1 MNRRTFATLILT
13 LTYTLFTAA
22 QTTFP
27 AIGTDDLPG
36 AEFTGTR
43 SFTQSS
49 LYGYID
55 GGAELYLEYGFD
67 TLVVTEVK
75 AREKEIKVEVYR
87 MKDPEAAFGIFSV
100 SRFRCNGGAKLTD
113 YYCRSAYQLQL
124 CKGPFY
130 VSIINSDGTKEEQ
143 AVSDDIARA
152 LLSAIDA
159 PSFDPNQF
167 SPEGVSAETMKSAV
181 LVRGSLGVFN
191 GVPSLSEILGD
202 AAGYTALITKAENS
216 TLISLKFDSEDGANS
231 YIQSQGIDRAVLDTG
246 GQAATKA
253 GATASKICIQHLLL
267 RTY

>member
-1 MNRRTFATLILT
+1 MNLRIFATLT
-13 LTYTLFTAA
+13 LTITFTLFAAA
-22 QTTFP
+22 QPSFP
-27 AIGTDDLPG
+27 TIGIDDLPG

-43 SFTQSS
+43 SFTQTS

-75 AREKEIKVEVYR
+75 TREKEIKVEVYR
-87 MKDPEAAFGIFSV
+87 MTDAEAAFGIFSV

-124 CKGPFY
+124 CKGPYY

-167 SPEGVSAETMKSAV
+167 SSEEVSVETMKSAV

-191 GVPSLSEILGD
+191 GVPSLTEIMGG
-202 AAGYTALITKAENS
+202 AAGYTALITKEAEN
-216 TLISLKFDSEDGANS
+216 TLISLRFDTEGGANS
-231 YIQSQGIDRAVLDTG
+231 FIQSQEIDREILDRGEQTG
-246 GQAATKA
+246 TKA
-253 GATASKICIQHLLL
+253 GATASKICIQHLLIK
-267 RTY
+267 TE

>member
-1 MNRRTFATLILT
+1 MNLRIFATPILSITFT
-13 LTYTLFTAA
+13 LLATA
-22 QTTFP
+22 QPSFP
-27 AIGTDDLPG
+27 VIGESDLPG
-36 AEFTGTR
+36 AEFSGTR
-43 SFTQSS
+43 SFSESS

-75 AREKEIKVEVYR
+75 TKEKEIKVEVYR
-87 MKDPEAAFGIFSV
+87 MKDAEAAFGIFSV

-124 CKGPFY
+124 CKGPY
-130 VSIINSDGTKEEQ
+130 YISIINNDGTKEEQ
-143 AVSDDIARA
+143 AASDEIARA
-152 LLSAIDA
+152 LLSAIVA

-167 SPEGVSAETMKSAV
+167 SPEEVSAETMKSAV

-202 AAGYTALITKAENS
+202 AAGYTALITKTEDS
-216 TLISLKFDSEDGANS
+216 TLISLKFDTEDGANS
-231 YIQSQGIDRAVLDTG
+231 YIQSQGIDRAILDTG

-267 RTY
+267 KTD

>member
-1 MNRRTFATLILT
+1 MTLRIFATPVLSIA
-13 LTYTLFTAA
+13 FSIFATA
-22 QTTFP
+22 QPSFP
-27 AIGTDDLPG
+27 ALRTGDLPEV
-36 AEFTGTR
+36 EFSSAR
-43 SFTQSS
+43 SFTESS

-67 TLVVTEVK
+67 TLVVTELTAK
-75 AREKEIKVEVYR
+75 NKEIKVEVYR

-124 CKGPFY
+124 CKGPYY

-143 AVSDDIARA
+143 AVSDEIART
-152 LLSAIDA
+152 LLSAIVA

-167 SPEGVSAETMKSAV
+167 SPEEVSAETMKSAV

-202 AAGYTALITKAENS
+202 AAGYTALITKTDSS
-216 TLISLKFDSEDGANS
+216 TLISLRFDSEDGANS
-231 YIQSQGIDRAVLDTG
+231 YIQSQGIDRAILDTG
-246 GQAATKA
+246 GQAATKS

-267 RTY
+267 RTD

>member
-1 MNRRTFATLILT
+1 MTLRIFATLTLTITLT
-13 LTYTLFTAA
+13 LITKA
-22 QTTFP
+22 QTSFP
-27 AIGTDDLPG
+27 AFGTDDLPG

-43 SFTQSS
+43 SFTETS

-143 AVSDDIARA
+143 AVSDEIALA
-152 LLSAIDA
+152 LLSDIDA

-167 SPEGVSAETMKSAV
+167 SPEEVSAETMKSAV

-191 GVPSLSEILGD
+191 GVPSLSEILGE
-202 AAGYTALITKAENS
+202 AAGYTALITKEAET
-216 TLISLKFDSEDGANS
+216 TLISLRFDSEEGAIS
-231 YIQSQGIDRAVLDTG
+231 YIQSQNIDRAVLDNG

-267 RTY
+267 RTD